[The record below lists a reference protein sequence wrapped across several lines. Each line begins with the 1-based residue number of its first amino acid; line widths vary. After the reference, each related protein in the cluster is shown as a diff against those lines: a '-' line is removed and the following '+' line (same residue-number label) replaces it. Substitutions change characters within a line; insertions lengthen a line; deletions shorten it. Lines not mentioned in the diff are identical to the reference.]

1 MKRKEFEAENER
13 NAKELDQ
20 ILDKGNVM
28 KPEVI
33 KMPGGGYYKRE
44 VKTDGPFTMIREIK
58 AFEDTIPNRVRL
70 AQLRGPEVANNTY
83 LEALRTVIEFA
94 RPLRLEEACSITGWI
109 PKTVQNH
116 ISRLKNNKQK
126 HEFRGVPYFH
136 RGAGPLFR
144 IEDILRYMGAFEPD
158 PLHRQVL
165 NKLAP
170 QEKYAKE

>member
-70 AQLRGPEVANNTY
+70 SHLCGPEVANST
-83 LEALRTVIEFA
+83 
-94 RPLRLEEACSITGWI
+94 
-109 PKTVQNH
+109 
-116 ISRLKNNKQK
+116 
-126 HEFRGVPYFH
+126 
-136 RGAGPLFR
+136 
-144 IEDILRYMGAFEPD
+144 
-158 PLHRQVL
+158 
-165 NKLAP
+165 
-170 QEKYAKE
+170 

>member
-1 MKRKEFEAENER
+1 MKKKEFETENER

-20 ILDKGNVM
+20 ILDEGKVM

-70 AQLRGPEVANNTY
+70 AHLRGPEVANSAY
-83 LEALRTVIEFA
+83 LEALRIVIEFA
-94 RPLRLEEACSITGWI
+94 RPLTLEEACSITGWT
-109 PKTVQNH
+109 PKTVSNR
-116 ISRLKNNKQK
+116 ISEIKKGREKQ
-126 HEFRGVPYFH
+126 EYRGVPYFK
-136 RGAGPLFR
+136 RGGGPLFR

-158 PLHRQVL
+158 PLHSQVL
-165 NKLAP
+165 DKLAP
-170 QEKYAKE
+170 KGNGAKE

>member
-1 MKRKEFEAENER
+1 MKKKELETENER

-20 ILDKGNVM
+20 ILEEGKVM

-44 VKTDGPFTMIREIK
+44 VKTDGPFTMISEIK

-70 AQLRGPEVANNTY
+70 AQLRGTDVANSTY

-94 RPLRLEEACSITGWI
+94 RPLTLEESCSITGWI
-109 PKTVQNH
+109 SKTVSN
-116 ISRLKNNKQK
+116 RLSEIRKGKQK
-126 HEFRGVPYFH
+126 QEYRGVPYFK
-136 RGAGPLFR
+136 RGGGPLFR

-158 PLHRQVL
+158 PLHRQML
-165 NKLAP
+165 DRLAP
-170 QEKYAKE
+170 QGKDAKE